1 MQGRMDSTIRTVN
14 RVVFLLGALLAG
26 LLATLLG
33 YRVTIGIA
41 AAIFA
46 IAALI
51 VVVSPLR
58 NVQHTD
64 TPESTM

>member
-1 MQGRMDSTIRTVN
+1 MAEVAAMTRTVN

-41 AAIFA
+41 ALIFA
-46 IAALI
+46 VAALI
-51 VVVSPLR
+51 VVGSPLR
-58 NVQHTD
+58 KVRHTD
-64 TPESTM
+64 KPESTS